1 MLDVND
7 PARLSTTG
15 SNTVRIAQL
24 NDDAR
29 RHLNCNVVATPG
41 FRALPPHTRRA
52 LLEQLVTFDKFD
64 GDNDPHGERDFGKLT
79 ADGVEAFWKIDYYD
93 LALSAASPDPANP
106 AITARVLTLM
116 LVSEY

>member
-7 PARLSTTG
+7 PARLLTTG

-29 RHLNCNVVATPG
+29 RRLNCNVVATPG
-41 FRALPPHTRRA
+41 FRAQSPHTRRA
-52 LLEQLVTFDKFD
+52 LLEQLVTFDTFD
-64 GDNDPHGERDFGKLT
+64 GDNDPHGEHDFGKLT
-79 ADGVEAFWKIDYYD
+79 AHDVEAFWKIDYYD

>member
-7 PARLSTTG
+7 PARLHSTG
-15 SNTVRIAQL
+15 NNTVRIAQL

-41 FRALPPHTRRA
+41 FRAQSPHTRRA

-64 GDNDPHGERDFGKLT
+64 GDNDPHGEHDFGKLT
-79 ADGVEAFWKIDYYD
+79 ATTSRRSGKLI
-93 LALSAASPDPANP
+93 
-106 AITARVLTLM
+106 ITIWRFQPRPPILPTRP
-116 LVSEY
+116 